1 MPRLPRILTKDQLP
15 PGSDGEVIDYLVQ
28 TRGFVSPGFGAILN
42 NPNTAHRIAQL
53 GTYIRFESTLPSDVR
68 EITAMTSAREMGGTY
83 EQSLHARD
91 AVAAGV
97 SQAVVD
103 AVNAGLPLPASTP
116 EPQVVAI
123 DAARQLTRTHRLKEA
138 TWQELLRCF
147 GEAPAVDVLAT
158 VGYYAMLA
166 VVHNAL
172 EVFAQA

>member
-15 PGSDGEVIDYLVQ
+15 AGSDGEVIDYLVR

-42 NPNTAHRIAQL
+42 NPNAAHRIAQL
-53 GTYIRFESTLPSDVR
+53 GTYVRFESSLAADVR

-103 AVNAGLPLPASTP
+103 AVNAGRPLPAGVTES
-116 EPQVVAI
+116 QAAVI
-123 DAARQLTRTHRLKEA
+123 DAARELTRTHGLEDS
-138 TWQELLRCF
+138 TWQQLRRCF
-147 GEAPAVDVLAT
+147 GEAGAVDVVTT

-166 VVHNAL
+166 IVHNAL

>member
-1 MPRLPRILTKDQLP
+1 MPRVRRILTKDQLP
-15 PGSDGEVIDYLVQ
+15 AGSNGDVIDYLVR

-42 NPNTAHRIAQL
+42 NPNAAERVAQL
-53 GTYIRFESTLPSDVR
+53 GTYVRFESTLASDVR

-103 AVNAGLPLPASTP
+103 AVSAGLTLPAGLPEA
-116 EPQVVAI
+116 QACAI
-123 DAARQLTRTHRLKEA
+123 RAARELTRTHRLEEA
-138 TWQELLRCF
+138 TWQALLAQF
-147 GEAPAVDVLAT
+147 GEASAVDVLVT
-158 VGYYAMLA
+158 VGYYALLA
-166 VVHNAL
+166 IVHNAL